1 MYTHWLVERS
11 RETPDK
17 TAFIFNGESFTF
29 EEVYARAL
37 HLSQKIRSLE
47 KDRVALFIQNNA
59 ASYFLI
65 NACMLAQVE
74 IVLINNRLQH
84 PEIKEQLNDINVD
97 TILTTGR
104 LALEGFTVIDY
115 DEVNTLD
122 SVMLEPE
129 PFTRDDI
136 LSVMF
141 TSGTTGRAKAVVQT
155 YGNHMASEA
164 QCRTNMA
171 YSRDSVWLCVNPIF
185 HISGLSII
193 FRTLITGSTLVMNDN
208 FDADK
213 VLALIKAHRVTHTS
227 FVPVMLERLIDKS
240 FEWSD
245 VKILLGGANV
255 RMKLL
260 EQALEKNIKIY
271 NSYGMTETMSQMIMI
286 DYEDPK
292 MLEGAVGKI
301 HGDFIKLDDE
311 GHILINSANVTPGY
325 LNANIVKS
333 DGYFNTGDIGHID
346 DEGYLHILDRREDLI
361 ISGGENIYP
370 KEIEDLIH
378 THLDVHCVVVKR
390 ESSEWGEEPVLLVEG
405 KFGASV
411 TSSLNRLF
419 ERHLARF
426 KHPKDILFVDEILRT
441 PTGKV
446 SRRLN
451 KERYIDTK
459 KEKS

>member
-1 MYTHWLVERS
+1 
-11 RETPDK
+11 
-17 TAFIFNGESFTF
+17 
-29 EEVYARAL
+29 
-37 HLSQKIRSLE
+37 
-47 KDRVALFIQNNA
+47 
-59 ASYFLI
+59 
-65 NACMLAQVE
+65 
-74 IVLINNRLQH
+74 
-84 PEIKEQLNDINVD
+84 
-97 TILTTGR
+97 
-104 LALEGFTVIDY
+104 
-115 DEVNTLD
+115 
-122 SVMLEPE
+122 
-129 PFTRDDI
+129 
-136 LSVMF
+136 
-141 TSGTTGRAKAVVQT
+141 
-155 YGNHMASEA
+155 
-164 QCRTNMA
+164 
-171 YSRDSVWLCVNPIF
+171 
-185 HISGLSII
+185 
-193 FRTLITGSTLVMNDN
+193 MNDN

-311 GHILINSANVTPGY
+311 RHILIKSANVTPGY
-325 LNANIVKS
+325 LNANIEKS

-346 DEGYLHILDRREDLI
+346 DEGYLYILDRREDLI